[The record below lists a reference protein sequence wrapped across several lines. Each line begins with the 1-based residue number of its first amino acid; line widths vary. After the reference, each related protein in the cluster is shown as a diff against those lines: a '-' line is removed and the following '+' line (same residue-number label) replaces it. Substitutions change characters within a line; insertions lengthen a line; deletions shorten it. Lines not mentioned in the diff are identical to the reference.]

1 MNIGTSMNIGTL
13 QAKPLYLGRRL
24 LGEGGFGKVY
34 EVERA
39 SDKKLFALKMIT
51 VNTNAEQRKV
61 AAQEAALHS
70 KLAHRNVIALLEHWE
85 FERSLHLLMDLGTYG
100 DLEMFLAQ
108 RNKSTIE
115 LRRNLFAQV
124 CAGLHYLHEGQDN
137 QVSVIHRDLKPS
149 NVLIDHNFCA
159 KIADFG
165 LAITPGFR
173 SPEMLRGEKYGV
185 KSDLWSLGCL
195 FFQILTGNLAALADL
210 NLPEKNVVNSLLQAV
225 PLQRLSSAQ
234 LLANSAIIDWLVDTP
249 LHLDDVHRENT
260 LVDSASPVGPPEET
274 KMIPVHHKLVRHP
287 SLSPLLSFVT
297 AQTSDERTRKV
308 EQCDHSAAFVMS
320 RYPWYIFGR
329 ASRSYK
335 QRPGFILI
343 LHDGD
348 CSQRVQSNREGHAPI
363 HGNNDKALP

>member
-39 SDKKLFALKMIT
+39 SDKKLFALKIVT
-51 VNTNAEQRKV
+51 VSTNAEQRKI

-70 KLAHRNVIALLEHWE
+70 KLAHRNVIALLEYWE
-85 FERSLHLLMDLGTYG
+85 IERSLHLLMDLGTYG
-100 DLEMFLAQ
+100 DLEMYLAQ
-108 RNKSTIE
+108 RNKSTWSI
-115 LRRNLFAQV
+115 
-124 CAGLHYLHEGQDN
+124 GQDN

-149 NVLIDHNFCA
+149 NVLIDHNFRA

-234 LLANSAIIDWLVDTP
+234 LLANSAVIDWLADTP
-249 LHLDDVHRENT
+249 LR
-260 LVDSASPVGPPEET
+260 SPKKARLEV
-274 KMIPVHHKLVRHP
+274 
-287 SLSPLLSFVT
+287 
-297 AQTSDERTRKV
+297 AQTQCSEAEHMILQGHKRSLQDCILSRDPEV
-308 EQCDHSAAFVMS
+308 E
-320 RYPWYIFGR
+320 
-329 ASRSYK
+329 K
-335 QRPGFILI
+335 
-343 LHDGD
+343 
-348 CSQRVQSNREGHAPI
+348 
-363 HGNNDKALP
+363 K